1 MKVISL
7 GTNVG
12 DGSSHDSSSDSDRVS
27 PQFEGPNIEAEK
39 GLPSVVSEGTTKFA
53 LPASPFAEA
62 LKCMSTAACGTVLS
76 FGTGLAPFGYKRLTN
91 YIASYNLV
99 LCGSHS
105 DG

>member
-39 GLPSVVSEGTTKFA
+39 GLPSVVSEETTKFV
-53 LPASPFAEA
+53 PQSGV
-62 LKCMSTAACGTVLS
+62 CCLS
-76 FGTGLAPFGYKRLTN
+76 RL
-91 YIASYNLV
+91 LRK
-99 LCGSHS
+99 L
-105 DG
+105 